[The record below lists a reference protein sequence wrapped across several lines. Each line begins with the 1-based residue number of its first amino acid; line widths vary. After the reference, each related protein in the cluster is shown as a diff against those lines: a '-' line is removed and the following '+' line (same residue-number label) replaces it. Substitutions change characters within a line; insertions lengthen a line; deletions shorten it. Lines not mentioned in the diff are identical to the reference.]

1 MTISSQILF
10 FEKNKDKTIFYYL
23 KLDTMTTEQKQLVTA
38 TVPVLREH
46 GVLLTTHFYNRMFT
60 HNPELKHVFNMGN
73 QQNGKQQTALAMA
86 VLAYAANIENP
97 SVLMPVIDSIGHKHT
112 SLDIRPEHYAI
123 VGKHLLASIAEVLG
137 DAATPELLEAWAIAY
152 QQLAG
157 IMSGH
162 EQGLYAQQVSKH
174 AGWTGWKPF
183 IVKQKVKESSE
194 ITSFYLYPAD
204 GGAVADFLP
213 GQYISLRLFLPELN
227 LLQPRQYSIS
237 CAPNGQYY
245 RISVK
250 KETGARHPDGLIS
263 NRLHQHIQEG
273 DVVELSAPAGTFT
286 LKEDISRPK
295 VFISGGVGQTPL
307 IAMLEALAGKKADTP
322 ITWVHGCR
330 NENVHAFR
338 DHLAQLS
345 DVTNLNPHIFYD
357 QPETQAQHTGWVDL
371 SEIKSEVLQPGADYY
386 ICGPAPFI
394 AKHYGFLVENGVD
407 TAAIHFEEF
416 GPASLQLNN

>member
-1 MTISSQILF
+1 
-10 FEKNKDKTIFYYL
+10 
-23 KLDTMTTEQKQLVTA
+23 MTTEQKQLVTA
-38 TVPVLREH
+38 TVPALREH

-86 VLAYAANIENP
+86 VLAYAEHIENP
-97 SVLMPVIDSIGHKHT
+97 AVLMPVLDSIGHKHT
-112 SLDIRPEHYAI
+112 SLNIRPEHYII
-123 VGKHLLASIAEVLG
+123 VGKHLLAAISEVLG
-137 DAATPELLEAWAIAY
+137 DAATPELIDAWTAAY
-152 QQLAG
+152 QQLAA
-157 IMSGH
+157 IMTGH
-162 EQGLYAQQVSKH
+162 EQNIYANQVSKS

-213 GQYISLRLFLPELN
+213 GQYISLQLFLPELN

-237 CAPNGQYY
+237 CAPNDKYY

-250 KETGARHPDGLIS
+250 REAGASHPNGMIS
-263 NRLHQHIQEG
+263 NRLHDHIQEG
-273 DVVELSAPAGTFT
+273 DIVELSAPAGTFT
-286 LKEDISRPK
+286 LKENSVRPK

-307 IAMLEALAGKKADTP
+307 MAMLEDLAGKRADTP
-322 ITWVHGCR
+322 IIWVHGCR
-330 NENVHAFR
+330 NEAVHAFKDR
-338 DHLAQLS
+338 LNKLVDS
-345 DVTNLNPHIFYD
+345 YSNLNHHIFYD
-357 QPETQAQHTGWVDL
+357 QPEIPAQHTGWVDL
-371 SEIKSEVLQPGADYY
+371 SEIKADVLQTDADYY

-394 AKHYGFLVENGVD
+394 AKHFGFLVENGVD
-407 TAAIHFEEF
+407 TAFIHFEEF

>member
-1 MTISSQILF
+1 M
-10 FEKNKDKTIFYYL
+10 KDKKVFYYL
-23 KLDTMTTEQKQLVTA
+23 KFNKMTQEQKQLVKA

-46 GVLLTTHFYNRMFT
+46 GVLLTTHFYQRMFT

-73 QQNGKQQTALAMA
+73 QQNGKQQMALAMA
-86 VLAYAANIENP
+86 VLAYAEHIENP
-97 SVLMPVIDSIGHKHT
+97 AVLMPVVNSIGHKHT

-123 VGKHLLASIAEVLG
+123 VGKHLLAAISDVLEN
-137 DAATPELLEAWAIAY
+137 AATPELLEAWALAY
-152 QQLAG
+152 QQLAA
-157 IMSGH
+157 IMTGH
-162 EQGLYAQQVSKH
+162 EQHLYTKQVSKN

-204 GGAVADFLP
+204 GGAVADFMP

-227 LLQPRQYSIS
+227 LRQPRQYSIS
-237 CAPNGQYY
+237 CAPNGKYY

-250 KETGARHPDGLIS
+250 RETGASHPDGMIS
-263 NRLHQHIQEG
+263 NRLHDHTREG

-286 LKEDISRPK
+286 LNENISRPK

-307 IAMLEALAGKKADTP
+307 MAMLEALTGKQADTP

-330 NENVHAFR
+330 NEAVHAFKER
-338 DHLAQLS
+338 LTQLAGS
-345 DVTNLNPHIFYD
+345 YSNFNHHIFYD
-357 QPETQAQHTGWVDL
+357 QPEVQAQHTGWVDL
-371 SEIKSEVLQPGADYY
+371 SEIKTDVLQTDADYY
-386 ICGPAPFI
+386 LCGPAPFI
-394 AKHYGFLVENGVD
+394 TRHYGFLVENGVD
-407 TAAIHFEEF
+407 AASIHFEEF

>member
-1 MTISSQILF
+1 MTADQ
-10 FEKNKDKTIFYYL
+10 
-23 KLDTMTTEQKQLVTA
+23 QQLVKA
-38 TVPVLREH
+38 TVPVLKEH

-60 HNPELKHVFNMGN
+60 HNPELKHLFNMGN
-73 QQNGKQQTALAMA
+73 QVNGKQQTALAMA
-86 VLAYAANIENP
+86 VLAYAEHIDNP
-97 SVLMPVIDSIGHKHT
+97 AVLMPVIDSIGHKHT
-112 SLDIRPEHYAI
+112 SLSIRAEHYAI

-137 DAATPELLEAWAIAY
+137 DAATPALLDAWAIAY

-162 EQGLYAQQVSKH
+162 EQSLYNKQLEKNG
-174 AGWTGWKPF
+174 GWTGWKPF
-183 IVKQKVKESSE
+183 MVKQKVQESAE
-194 ITSFYLYPAD
+194 ITSFYLHPVD
-204 GGAVADFLP
+204 KGPVADFQP

-250 KETGARHPDGLIS
+250 REAGASHPDGMIS
-263 NRLHQHIQEG
+263 NRLHDHIGEG
-273 DVVELSAPAGTFT
+273 DIVELSAPAGTFT
-286 LKEDISRPK
+286 LDPGNERPK

-307 IAMLEALAGKKADTP
+307 MAMLETLSAKQPDTA

-330 NENVHAFR
+330 NESVHAFKEQ
-338 DHLAQLS
+338 LATIADNHQ
-345 DVTNLNPHIFYD
+345 NFNPHIFYD
-357 QPETQAQHTGWVDL
+357 QPEVKAQYTGWVEL
-371 SEIKSEVLQPGADYY
+371 STIKQEVLQADADYY

-407 TAAIHFEEF
+407 TASIHFEEF